1 MTSGNDTKARV
12 RPPLTDLENE
22 IMQII
27 WSRGASSVEAVHA
40 ALTPSRKLKESSVRT
55 MLRRLEKK
63 GYLTHESRDRAYIY
77 SAGESPHS
85 LAARAV
91 RQIIDRFCRGSV
103 EELVTG
109 MVDAKVL
116 SNEELDQL
124 AELARKRRKGTK

>member
-1 MTSGNDTKARV
+1 MTIRNDTKARV
-12 RPPLTDLENE
+12 RPPLTDLEND

-27 WSRGASSVEAVHA
+27 WSCESCSVEAVHA
-40 ALTPSRKLKESSVRT
+40 ALIPSRKLKESSVRT
-55 MLRRLEKK
+55 ILRRLEKK
-63 GYLTHESRDRAYIY
+63 GYLSHESRDRAYIY
-77 SAGESPHS
+77 SAGETPHS

-116 SNEELDQL
+116 SDEELDCLVQ
-124 AELARKRRKGTK
+124 LARKRRKGIK